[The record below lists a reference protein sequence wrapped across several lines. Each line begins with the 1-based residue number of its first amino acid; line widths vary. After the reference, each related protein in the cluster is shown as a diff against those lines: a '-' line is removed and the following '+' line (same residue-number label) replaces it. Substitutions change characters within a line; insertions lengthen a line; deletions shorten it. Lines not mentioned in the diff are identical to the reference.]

1 MGDIK
6 YTAEVRIERVRG
18 PIRKVWLPAANE
30 PHMFGVHSAIAEH
43 YGVSMDD
50 YPPTPTTID
59 WVIAAAAG

>member
-1 MGDIK
+1 MGEVK

-18 PIRKVWLPAANE
+18 PIRKVWLPPGGA
-30 PHMFGVHSAIAEH
+30 PHMFGVHSEIAEH

-50 YPPTPTTID
+50 YPSTTATID